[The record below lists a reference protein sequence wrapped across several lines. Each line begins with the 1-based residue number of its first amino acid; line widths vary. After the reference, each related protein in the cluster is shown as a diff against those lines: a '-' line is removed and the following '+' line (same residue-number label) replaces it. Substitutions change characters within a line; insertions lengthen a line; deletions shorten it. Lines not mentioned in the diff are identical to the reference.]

1 MVSETIIHF
10 PGYNLFFHEFHEMAV
25 AYENEDTSCSVLST
39 PNTSTSATWIGKKH
53 RERTSSTGS
62 FNLTATLGLQ
72 TRKTWEERDDFV
84 IIESVSRRVTASIL
98 CTYLRWGTILVPIR
112 GHMRVERF
120 VATTRIIQ
128 KSLTSSELSPRIPFR
143 GGITTFWNSESLG
156 SQHIKPYRVL

>member
-25 AYENEDTSCSVLST
+25 AYDNEDFALSAEHAEHI
-39 PNTSTSATWIGKKH
+39 NERH
-53 RERTSSTGS
+53 VDREKAPRANKFYRK
-62 FNLTATLGLQ
+62 FNLTATLGLL

-84 IIESVSRRVTASIL
+84 IIESGFKMGHGEYFM
-98 CTYLRWGTILVPIR
+98 YLFEMGRILVPIR

-120 VATTRIIQ
+120 VSTTRIIQ

-143 GGITTFWNSESLG
+143 GGITTF
-156 SQHIKPYRVL
+156 